1 MQIIVNFLIKQDDSR
16 IFETELILKKLLM
29 KSILTLFSAL
39 LLLGSCSQN
48 PRNYVSLSGKI
59 TNANEFKKI
68 TISNRT
74 GYSKEISIND
84 NGTFRDT
91 LHIKEG
97 LYRFSDGNEVGTIYL
112 KNGNL
117 ISFTL
122 NTEAFDETLK
132 FEGDDADQSN
142 FMIANSLLQ
151 ETYLTVDIFDSTE
164 TEFSEAIQNL
174 TAAYDSLKTEYKQ
187 LDTTYF
193 EEQDKNFKSMLKS
206 YKGYFMKKLEIRKLL
221 PKGTLSPVFSNYEN
235 FKGGTSSLRDFK
247 GKYVY
252 VDIWATWC
260 GPCKVEF
267 PYLKKLEAKYHDKNI
282 AFVSIS
288 VDDARRSGTIEK
300 AKDAWKSMVSEK
312 KLTGVHLFT
321 GTGWKADF
329 IEQYKVDGIPRFIL
343 LAPDGTIVSA
353 DAPRPSSKKL
363 LVLFDKLGI

>member
-1 MQIIVNFLIKQDDSR
+1 
-16 IFETELILKKLLM
+16 M

-48 PRNYVSLSGKI
+48 PKDYVTLSGKI
-59 TNANEFKKI
+59 TNANKFKKI

-74 GYSKEISIND
+74 GYSKEITIND
-84 NGTFRDT
+84 NGTFGDT

-112 KNGNL
+112 KNGNS

-132 FEGDDADQSN
+132 FKGDDADQSN

-151 ETYLTVDIFDSTE
+151 ESYLTVDIFDSTE
-164 TEFSEAIQNL
+164 TEFSKAIQNL
-174 TAAYDSLKTEYKQ
+174 TAAYDVLKTEYKQ
-187 LDTTYF
+187 LDTAYF

-206 YKGYFMKKLEIRKLL
+206 YKEYFTRKLEIRQLL
-221 PKGTLSPVFSNYEN
+221 AKGTPSPMFTDYEN
-235 FKGGTSSLRDFK
+235 HEGGTSSLSDFE
-247 GKYVY
+247 GKFVY
-252 VDIWATWC
+252 IDIWATWC

-267 PYLKKLEAKYHDKNI
+267 PYLKTLEASYRDKNI
-282 AFVSIS
+282 EFVSIS

-300 AKDAWKSMVSEK
+300 AHEAWKTMVSEK
-312 KLTGVHLFT
+312 KLTGVQLFT

-329 IEQYKVDGIPRFIL
+329 VQDYKVDGIPRFIL
-343 LAPDGTIVSA
+343 IAPDGTIVNA

-363 LVLFDKLGI
+363 LALFDKLGI

>member
-1 MQIIVNFLIKQDDSR
+1 MIQLFLNLTLFLHQQ
-16 IFETELILKKLLM
+16 FM
-29 KSILTLFSAL
+29 KYVLTLFSVL
-39 LLLGSCSQN
+39 LLFGSCSQN
-48 PRNYVSLSGKI
+48 PKNYVTLSGKI

-74 GYSKEISIND
+74 GYSKEITIND

-112 KNGNL
+112 KNSNT

-122 NTEAFDETLK
+122 DTKAFDETLR

-151 ETYLTVDIFDSTE
+151 EAYLTIDIFDSTE

-174 TAAYDSLKTEYKQ
+174 TAAYDALKTEYKQ
-187 LDTTYF
+187 LDNTYF
-193 EEQDKNFKSMLKS
+193 EKQDKNFKSMLKS
-206 YKGYFMKKLEIRKLL
+206 YKGYFMKKLEIRKIL

-235 FKGGTSSLRDFK
+235 YKGGTSSLSDFK

-252 VDIWATWC
+252 IDIWATWC

-300 AKDAWKSMVSEK
+300 AHEAWKTMVTEK
-312 KLTGVHLFT
+312 KLAGVQLFT
-321 GTGWKADF
+321 GTGWNTDF
-329 IEQYKVDGIPRFIL
+329 IEQYIVDGIPRFIL
-343 LAPDGTIVSA
+343 LAPDGTIVNA

-363 LVLFDKLGI
+363 LVLFDKLGV